1 MSFLT
6 GFAIYFVIW
15 WVTLFL
21 VLPYGVR
28 SQAEAQDRALGTDP
42 GAPVNARIGLKLI
55 VNSIL
60 AAIVLGIYWLVTGY
74 FGVGLDSLP
83 TVGPGN

>member
-1 MSFLT
+1 MTFLT

-21 VLPYGVR
+21 VLPYGNR

-55 VNSIL
+55 INSIL
-60 AAIVLGIYWLVTGY
+60 AALVLGIYWLVTAY
-74 FGVGLDSLP
+74 MGVGLSDLP
-83 TVGPGN
+83 TIGPGR